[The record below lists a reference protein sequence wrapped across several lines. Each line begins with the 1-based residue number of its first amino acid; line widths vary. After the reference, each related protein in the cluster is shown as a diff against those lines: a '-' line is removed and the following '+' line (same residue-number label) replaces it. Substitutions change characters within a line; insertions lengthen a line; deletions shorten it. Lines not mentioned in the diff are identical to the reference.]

1 MLVGSTNYLQDILN
15 DPETMAFT
23 GELSKLCWQI
33 VNSDQVV
40 TKKGFPNLIKVMVT
54 AVVDHDGEEEGD
66 VSLSFEQFDVV
77 LPKKRFISFGLAVA
91 QERSYFVFYHF
102 LMTASVFV
110 FTATCNKSNTPG
122 APTITTWGTFW
133 SAASLTR

>member
-1 MLVGSTNYLQDILN
+1 
-15 DPETMAFT
+15 MAFT

-40 TKKGFPNLIKVMVT
+40 TKKGFPHLIQVMVT

-66 VSLSFEQFDVV
+66 VSLSVEQFDGV
-77 LPKKRFISFGLAVA
+77 LPKKRVISFGLAVA